1 MEKRDT
7 IKARLAL
14 VLLFVGVAVY
24 GYLKSKQ
31 SMVAYGI
38 LIGGLLAS
46 AILFW
51 FSPQRIQFL
60 TYVNEVV
67 VEGKKVVWP
76 TAKETVQRT
85 VVVFIFV
92 FILAVFLWGV
102 DLLLTKILYGWF
114 LGRG

>member
-1 MEKRDT
+1 
-7 IKARLAL
+7 
-14 VLLFVGVAVY
+14 
-24 GYLKSKQ
+24 
-31 SMVAYGI
+31 
-38 LIGGLLAS
+38 
-46 AILFW
+46 
-51 FSPQRIQFL
+51 L

-85 VVVFIFV
+85 IVVFIFV

-102 DLLLTKILYGWF
+102 DLLLTKILYGWL